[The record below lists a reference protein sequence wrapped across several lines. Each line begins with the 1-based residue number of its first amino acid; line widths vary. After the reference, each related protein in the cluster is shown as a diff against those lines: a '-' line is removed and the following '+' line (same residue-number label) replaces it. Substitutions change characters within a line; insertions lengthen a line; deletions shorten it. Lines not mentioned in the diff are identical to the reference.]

1 MREQNFCSFP
11 PFSNIPALNFPFLKP
26 TLCPHCGISTD
37 AIFRDAKQLPFS
49 SGGAEKSLSFVSLL
63 WACTACKRHFLTC
76 YVADKKRRAATL
88 VYMYPPAAPYAPDPL
103 VQDLS
108 PRFVDLYRQAQAAED
123 LEAWDV
129 AAMGYRA
136 ALEVLLKDYAIRAL
150 GRDEK
155 AVARSKLAD
164 LIVEVFHEQ
173 ELVNCADV
181 VRLLGNDYTCCAPC
195 RTCGP
200 VFRPAVLPSGVS
212 SASRFAGAHP
222 SQRCRRYTD
231 VDFLNIRR
239 YLDLL
244 VSSVAAR
251 LAMLHPPVS
260 RLRPGQS
267 GDAPP
272 APRAPE

>member
-1 MREQNFCSFP
+1 MLKKRFRSYQPLNTPDWDFSF
-11 PFSNIPALNFPFLKP
+11 SKP
-26 TLCPHCGISTD
+26 TLCPHCGVSTD
-37 AIFRDAKQLPFS
+37 AICRDARALPFS
-49 SGGAEKSLSFVSLL
+49 SAGGQLHFVSFA
-63 WACTACKRHFLTC
+63 WACTACGRHFVSC
-76 YVADKKRRAATL
+76 HVADKDQSTAAL
-88 VYMYPPAAPYAPDPL
+88 VCVYPPAAPYAPDPL

-181 VRLLGNDYTCCAPC
+181 VRLLGNDYTH
-195 RTCGP
+195 
-200 VFRPAVLPSGVS
+200 F
-212 SASRFAGAHP
+212 
-222 SQRCRRYTD
+222 QRRYTD
-231 VDFLNIRR
+231 VDFVNIRR

-244 VSSVAAR
+244 VLSVAAR

-260 RLRPGQS
+260 RLRPEQS

>member
-1 MREQNFCSFP
+1 MMEQNFCSFP
-11 PFSNIPALNFPFLKP
+11 PFSNTPALNFPFLKP

-37 AIFRDAKQLPFS
+37 AVFRDAKQLPFS

-181 VRLLGNDYTCCAPC
+181 VRLLGNDYTH
-195 RTCGP
+195 
-200 VFRPAVLPSGVS
+200 F
-212 SASRFAGAHP
+212 
-222 SQRCRRYTD
+222 QRRYTD

-260 RLRPGQS
+260 RLRLGQS

>member
-1 MREQNFCSFP
+1 
-11 PFSNIPALNFPFLKP
+11 
-26 TLCPHCGISTD
+26 
-37 AIFRDAKQLPFS
+37 
-49 SGGAEKSLSFVSLL
+49 
-63 WACTACKRHFLTC
+63 
-76 YVADKKRRAATL
+76 
-88 VYMYPPAAPYAPDPL
+88 MYPPAALYVPDPL

-181 VRLLGNDYTCCAPC
+181 VRLLGNDYTH
-195 RTCGP
+195 
-200 VFRPAVLPSGVS
+200 F
-212 SASRFAGAHP
+212 
-222 SQRCRRYTD
+222 QRRYTD

-272 APRAPE
+272 VPRAPE

>member
-1 MREQNFCSFP
+1 MLKKRFRSYQPLNTPDWDFSF
-11 PFSNIPALNFPFLKP
+11 SKP
-26 TLCPHCGISTD
+26 TLCPHCGVSTD
-37 AIFRDAKQLPFS
+37 AVCRDARALPFS
-49 SGGAEKSLSFVSLL
+49 SAGGQLHFVSFA
-63 WACTACKRHFLTC
+63 WACTACGRHFVSC
-76 YVADKKRRAATL
+76 HVADKGQSTAAL
-88 VYMYPPAAPYAPDPL
+88 VCVYPPAAP

-222 SQRCRRYTD
+222 SQKCRRYTD

>member
-1 MREQNFCSFP
+1 MMEQNFCSFP
-11 PFSNIPALNFPFLKP
+11 PFSNTPALNFPFLRP

-37 AIFRDAKQLPFS
+37 AVFRDARALPFS
-49 SGGAEKSLSFVSLL
+49 SAGGQLHFVSFA
-63 WACTACKRHFLTC
+63 WACTACGRHFVSC
-76 YVADKKRRAATL
+76 HVADKDQSTAAL
-88 VYMYPPAAPYAPDPL
+88 VCVYPPAAPYAPDPL

-181 VRLLGNDYTCCAPC
+181 VRLLGNDYTH
-195 RTCGP
+195 
-200 VFRPAVLPSGVS
+200 F
-212 SASRFAGAHP
+212 
-222 SQRCRRYTD
+222 QRRYTD
-231 VDFLNIRR
+231 VDFVNIRR

-260 RLRPGQS
+260 RLRPEQS

>member
-1 MREQNFCSFP
+1 MLKKRFRSYQPLNTPDWDFSF
-11 PFSNIPALNFPFLKP
+11 SKP
-26 TLCPHCGISTD
+26 TLCPHCGVSTD
-37 AIFRDAKQLPFS
+37 AVCRDARALPFS
-49 SGGAEKSLSFVSLL
+49 SAGGQLHFVSFA
-63 WACTACKRHFLTC
+63 WACTACGRHFVSC
-76 YVADKKRRAATL
+76 HVADKGQSTAAL
-88 VYMYPPAAPYAPDPL
+88 VCVYPPAALYAPDPL

-181 VRLLGNDYTCCAPC
+181 VRLLGNDYTH
-195 RTCGP
+195 
-200 VFRPAVLPSGVS
+200 F
-212 SASRFAGAHP
+212 
-222 SQRCRRYTD
+222 QRRYTD